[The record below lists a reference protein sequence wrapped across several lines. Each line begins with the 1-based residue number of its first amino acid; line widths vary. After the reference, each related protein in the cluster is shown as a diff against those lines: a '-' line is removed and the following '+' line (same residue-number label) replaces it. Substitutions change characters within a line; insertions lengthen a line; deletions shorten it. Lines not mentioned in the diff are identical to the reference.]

1 MNALPQ
7 WLTPAPHL
15 SANSNAPAPEDEQD
29 LDPENPDAAWRKA
42 LILRHE
48 NNIMRR
54 QFEEQTFAAVFDD
67 ILEHVESGQPLKSFA
82 EMRPLEFNYR
92 RCISWIM
99 RDETRKNRYYEAQ
112 AVAAEV
118 LNEETPEI
126 ADASDSLEDVARST
140 LRINDRKRRM
150 AVYNR
155 KRFGDIKQVDQNI
168 TVDLS
173 AAMQEAQDRLD
184 RSRVIDV
191 QARVVDDN

>member
-7 WLTPAPHL
+7 WLAPH
-15 SANSNAPAPEDEQD
+15 SPNSNAPAPEDEQD

-54 QFEEQTFAAVFDD
+54 RFEEQTFAAVFDD
-67 ILEHVESGQPLKSFA
+67 ILGHVESGAPLKSFA

-99 RDETRKNRYYEAQ
+99 RDETRKNRYHAAQ
-112 AVAAEV
+112 AVAEV

-168 TVDLS
+168 TIDLS

-191 QARVVDDN
+191 QARVVDNG

>member
-29 LDPENPDAAWRKA
+29 LDPENPDAVKRAI
-42 LILRHE
+42 ILRRE
-48 NNIMRR
+48 NALMRR
-54 QFEEQTFAAVFDD
+54 QFEEQTFEAVFDD
-67 ILEHVESGQPLKSFA
+67 ILEHIASGQPLTAFV
-82 EMRPLEFNYR
+82 EMRPLAFDYQ
-92 RCISWIM
+92 RCLSWIM

-112 AVAAEV
+112 EIGAEIV
-118 LNEETPEI
+118 SHQILGI

-140 LRINDRKRRM
+140 LRINSRKWLM
-150 AVYNR
+150 GVWSR

-168 TVDLS
+168 TIDLS

>member
-54 QFEEQTFAAVFDD
+54 RFEEQTFAAVFDD

-99 RDETRKNRYYEAQ
+99 RDETRKNRYHDAQ

-168 TVDLS
+168 TIDLS

-191 QARVVDDN
+191 QARVVDNG

>member
-99 RDETRKNRYYEAQ
+99 RDETRKNRYHEAQ

-155 KRFGDIKQVDQNI
+155 KRFGDVKQVDQNI
-168 TVDLS
+168 TIDLS

>member
-99 RDETRKNRYYEAQ
+99 RDETRKNRYHEAQ

>member
-54 QFEEQTFAAVFDD
+54 RFEEQTFAAVFDD

-112 AVAAEV
+112 EIGAEIV
-118 LNEETPEI
+118 SHQILGI

-140 LRINDRKRRM
+140 LRINSRKWLM
-150 AVYNR
+150 GVWSR

-168 TVDLS
+168 TIDLS
-173 AAMQEAQDRLD
+173 AAMQEAQQRLD
-184 RSRVIDV
+184 NARTVEVLGRVIE
-191 QARVVDDN
+191 

>member
-29 LDPENPDAAWRKA
+29 LDPENPDAVKRAI
-42 LILRHE
+42 ILRRE
-48 NNIMRR
+48 NALMRR

-112 AVAAEV
+112 EIGAEIV
-118 LNEETPEI
+118 SHQILGI

-140 LRINDRKRRM
+140 LRINSRKWLM
-150 AVYNR
+150 GVWSR

-168 TVDLS
+168 TIDLS
-173 AAMQEAQDRLD
+173 AAMQEAQQRLD
-184 RSRVIDV
+184 NARTVEV
-191 QARVVDDN
+191 LGRVVDDN

>member
-29 LDPENPDAAWRKA
+29 LDPENPDAVKRAI
-42 LILRHE
+42 ILRRE
-48 NNIMRR
+48 NALMRR

-67 ILEHVESGQPLKSFA
+67 ILEHIASGQPLTAFV
-82 EMRPLEFNYR
+82 EMRPMPFDYQ
-92 RCISWIM
+92 RCLSWIM

-112 AVAAEV
+112 EIGAEIV
-118 LNEETPEI
+118 SHQILGI

-140 LRINDRKRRM
+140 LRINSRKWLM
-150 AVYNR
+150 GVWSR

-168 TVDLS
+168 TIDLS
-173 AAMQEAQDRLD
+173 AAMQEAQQRLD
-184 RSRVIDV
+184 NARTVEV
-191 QARVVDDN
+191 LGRVVDNG

>member
-48 NNIMRR
+48 NALMRR

-67 ILEHVESGQPLKSFA
+67 ILEHIASGQPLSAFV
-82 EMRPLEFNYR
+82 EMRPLDFDYR
-92 RCISWIM
+92 RCLSWIM

-112 AVAAEV
+112 EIGAEIV
-118 LNEETPEI
+118 SHQILGI

-140 LRINDRKRRM
+140 LRINSRKWLM
-150 AVYNR
+150 GVWSR

-168 TVDLS
+168 TIDLS
-173 AAMQEAQDRLD
+173 AAMQEAQNRLD
-184 RSRVIDV
+184 NARTVEVLGRVIDG
-191 QARVVDDN
+191 N

>member
-7 WLTPAPHL
+7 WLTPAPHH
-15 SANSNAPAPEDEQD
+15 SPTPSNGPAPEDEQD

-99 RDETRKNRYYEAQ
+99 RDETRKNRYHEAQ

-155 KRFGDIKQVDQNI
+155 KRFGDTKQIDQ
-168 TVDLS
+168 TVTINLGD
-173 AAMQEAQDRLD
+173 AMREAQERLD
-184 RSRVIDV
+184 RSRVVDV
-191 QARVVDDN
+191 QVRRVE